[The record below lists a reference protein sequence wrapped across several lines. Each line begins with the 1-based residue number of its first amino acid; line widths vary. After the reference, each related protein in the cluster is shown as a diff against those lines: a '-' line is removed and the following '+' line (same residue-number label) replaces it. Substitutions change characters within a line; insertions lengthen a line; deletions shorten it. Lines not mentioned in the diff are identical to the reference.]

1 MTRVDGMVSGL
12 VSGLMSGTLMAALAI
27 TAHAQA
33 PLRFGQSIS
42 MTGSYAA
49 IGQNV
54 LRGVKLC
61 VKDTNKRG
69 GLLGRRIDL
78 TVKDDQSQPKESVR
92 IYEEFLAGKKV
103 DVLLSPYSST
113 ITNAVADVV
122 EKYRMPM
129 VASSAATTAIF
140 RKGRKYIFMFT
151 TPAENYLIGLID
163 LARKQGLKTVAV
175 LHEDTLL
182 PRAITKGVQ
191 KTAEENGLKVVLVQ
205 KYARGT
211 KDFREQLRRIAS
223 LNPDVLAAPGYFND
237 AVGIV
242 RQMKE
247 LGVNPKMF
255 SVTSGGD
262 LPKFQQTLG
271 ADANFVYAPTK
282 WLPELVSMRAGGLI
296 PVARQYPGAREFVEA
311 HKAEYPGAGL
321 SYQTAEG
328 YGACQIMAEAI
339 RRAGSLDGD
348 KIRKTILE
356 MDINTVFGGFRVNQ
370 DGVQVAH
377 RMLSFQW
384 QDGKKAVVWPEEL
397 AADRPRFPTP
407 PWSKR

>member
-1 MTRVDGMVSGL
+1 MGRLREVLILAFPVFLATGLSG
-12 VSGLMSGTLMAALAI
+12 A
-27 TAHAQA
+27 AQA
-33 PLRFGQSIS
+33 QEPLRFGQSIS
-42 MTGSYAA
+42 MTGAYAA

-54 LRGVKLC
+54 LRGVRLC
-61 VKDTNKRG
+61 IKDTNKRG
-69 GLLGRRIDL
+69 GLVGRRVELI
-78 TVKDDQSQPKESVR
+78 VKDDESQPANAVR
-92 IYEEFLAGKKV
+92 IYEEFLGGRTV
-103 DVLLSPYSST
+103 DAVLSPYSSP

-122 EKYRMPM
+122 ERYRMPM

-151 TPAENYLIGLID
+151 TPAEDYLTGLID
-163 LARKQGLKTVAV
+163 LAKKQGLKTVAV

-182 PRAITKGVQ
+182 PGAITKGAL
-191 KTAEENGLKVVLVQ
+191 KMAEENGLKVVLVQ

-211 KDFREQLRRIAS
+211 KDFRGPLRKIAE

-237 AVGIV
+237 AVSIV
-242 RQMKE
+242 KQMKE
-247 LGVNPKMF
+247 LGVNPRMF

-262 LPKFQQTLG
+262 LLEFQQALG
-271 ADANFVYAPTK
+271 ADADFVYVPTK
-282 WLPELVSMRAGGLI
+282 WLPELVSMRAGGLV
-296 PVARQYPGAREFVEA
+296 PVARHYPGASEFVEA
-311 HKAEYPGAGL
+311 HRAEFPGAGL

-328 YGACQIMAEAI
+328 YGACQVFTEAV
-339 RRAGSLDGD
+339 RHAGSLDGD
-348 KIRKTILE
+348 KIRDVILK
-356 MDINTVFGGFRVNQ
+356 MDINTVFGKFRVDH

-384 QDGKKAVVWPEEL
+384 QDGKKAIVWPEEL

>member
-1 MTRVDGMVSGL
+1 MGRLARVLIPAFSIFL
-12 VSGLMSGTLMAALAI
+12 VTEVAGTAQ
-27 TAHAQA
+27 AQA

-42 MTGSYAA
+42 MTGAYAA

-61 VKDTNKRG
+61 IKDTNKRG
-69 GLLGRRIDL
+69 GLLGRSIEL
-78 TVKDDQSQPKESVR
+78 TVKDDQSKAANAVR
-92 IYEEFLAGKKV
+92 IYEEFLAGKMV
-103 DVLLSPYSST
+103 DALLSPYSST

-151 TPAENYLIGLID
+151 TPAEDYLIGLID
-163 LARKQGLKTVAV
+163 LAKKRGLKTVAV

-191 KTAEENGLKVVLVQ
+191 KTAEENGLKVVLVE
-205 KYARGT
+205 KYARGST
-211 KDFREQLRRIAS
+211 DFREPLRKIAE
-223 LNPDVLAAPGYFND
+223 LNPDVLVAPGYFND
-237 AVGIV
+237 AVSIV
-242 RQMKE
+242 KQMKE
-247 LGVNPKMF
+247 LGVSPKMF

-262 LPKFQQTLG
+262 LPKFQQVLG

-282 WLPELVSMRAGGLI
+282 WLPELVSMRAGGLV
-296 PVARQYPGAREFVEA
+296 PVAQHYPGAREFVEA
-311 HKAEYPGAGL
+311 HRAEFPDAGL

-328 YGACQIMAEAI
+328 YGACQVLTEAV
-339 RRAGSLDGD
+339 RRAGALDGD
-348 KIRKTILE
+348 KIREMILK
-356 MDINTVFGGFRVNQ
+356 MDINTVFGRFRVDQ
-370 DGVQVAH
+370 DGVQIAH